1 MQSLRRALKEEQM
14 EIGLNLPVMA
24 PGLDR
29 DTFLKWCERIDAGF
43 FSSLAAG
50 ERISFYNPDMTAA
63 LAAAA
68 ALTSRVKIVSG
79 VFVPMLHHPVML
91 AKQLATIDVL
101 SDGRFVAGLGVGGR
115 EQDYQSVDA
124 PLGHRLT
131 RLAKSVDTMRRVWRG
146 EPVVEGALPV
156 GPAPVQEGGPKLLA
170 GSLMV
175 ESIRAASRWAD
186 GLCGFSFGPSPT
198 EMELQF
204 EAARRAWKDRGRPAP
219 WLGTGFWYALG
230 PNARE
235 QLDDYLE
242 RYLNFMAPVAR
253 QNVKQICVATTAKA
267 LKDAVQQARD
277 AGADD
282 VLLVPTTSDPNDVH
296 RVADVLS

>member
-1 MQSLRRALKEEQM
+1 MQSLHGKPREEHM
-14 EIGLNLPVMA
+14 EIGMNLPVMA

-29 DTFLKWCERIDAGF
+29 DAFLKWCQRIDEGF
-43 FSSLAAG
+43 FASLAAG
-50 ERISFYNPDMTAA
+50 ERISFFNPDMTAA
-63 LAAAA
+63 LAAAS

-101 SDGRFVAGLGVGGR
+101 SGGRFVAGLGVGGR

-131 RLAKSVDTMRRVWRG
+131 RLAKSVETMRSVWRG
-146 EPVVEGALPV
+146 EPVVDGALPV
-156 GPAPVQEGGPKLLA
+156 GPAPVQEGGPQLLA

-175 ESIRAASRWAD
+175 ESIQAASKWAD
-186 GLCGFSFGPSPT
+186 GLCGFSFGPSPA

-204 EAARRAWKDRGRPAP
+204 NTALRAWDERQRPRP

-230 PNARE
+230 PNART

-242 RYLNFMAPVAR
+242 RYLNFMASIAR
-253 QNVKQICVATTAKA
+253 QSVKQICVVTTPEA
-267 LKDAVQQARD
+267 LKTAVRQAED

-282 VLLVPTTSDPNDVH
+282 VLLVPTTSDPDDVH
-296 RVADVLS
+296 RVADILA

>member
-1 MQSLRRALKEEQM
+1 M
-14 EIGLNLPVMA
+14 EIGMNLPVMA

-29 DTFLKWCERIDAGF
+29 DTFLTWCERIDAGF
-43 FSSLAAG
+43 FASLAAG
-50 ERISFYNPDMTAA
+50 ERISFFNPDLTAA

-68 ALTSRVKIVSG
+68 ALTNRVKIVSG
-79 VFVPMLHHPVML
+79 VFVPMLHHPVLL

-101 SDGRFVAGLGVGGR
+101 SGGRFVAGLGVGGR

-131 RLAKSVDTMRRVWRG
+131 RLAESVQTMRSVWRG

-156 GPAPVQEGGPKLLA
+156 GPAPVQPGGPKLLT

-186 GLCGFSFGPSPT
+186 GLCGFSFGPSPA

-204 EAARRAWKDRGRPAP
+204 EAARRAWKERGRPYP

-230 PNARE
+230 PHART

-242 RYLNFMAPVAR
+242 RYLNFMAPPAR
-253 QNVKQICVATTAKA
+253 DNVKQICVATTPQA
-267 LKDAVQQARD
+267 LKNAVQQAKD

-282 VLLVPTTSDPNDVH
+282 VLLVPTTSDPDDVH
-296 RVADVLS
+296 RVTDVLG

>member
-1 MQSLRRALKEEQM
+1 M
-14 EIGLNLPVMA
+14 EIGMNLPVMA

-29 DTFLKWCERIDAGF
+29 DTFLAWCERIDSGPYA
-43 FSSLAAG
+43 SLAAG

-63 LAAAA
+63 LSAASV
-68 ALTSRVKIVSG
+68 LTKRVKIVSG

-101 SDGRFVAGLGVGGR
+101 SGGRFIAGLGVGGR
-115 EQDYQSVDA
+115 EQDYASVDA

-131 RLAKSVDTMRRVWRG
+131 RLAKAVATMKRVWEQ

-156 GPAPVQEGGPKLLA
+156 GPKPTREGGPMLLA
-170 GSLMV
+170 GSLMT
-175 ESIRAASRWAD
+175 ESIRAASKWAD
-186 GLCGFSFGPSPT
+186 GLCGFSFGPSGA

-204 EAARRAWKDRGRPAP
+204 NAARDAWRERGKPAP

-235 QLDDYLE
+235 QLNAYLE

-253 QNVKQICVATTAKA
+253 ENVKQICIATTPQA
-267 LKDAVQQARD
+267 LKDALQQAKD

-282 VLLVPTTSDPNDVH
+282 VLLVPTTSDPDDVH
-296 RVADVLS
+296 RVADIIG

>member
-1 MQSLRRALKEEQM
+1 
-14 EIGLNLPVMA
+14 
-24 PGLDR
+24 
-29 DTFLKWCERIDAGF
+29 
-43 FSSLAAG
+43 
-50 ERISFYNPDMTAA
+50 
-63 LAAAA
+63 
-68 ALTSRVKIVSG
+68 
-79 VFVPMLHHPVML
+79 MLHHPVML

-101 SDGRFVAGLGVGGR
+101 SGGRLVAGLGVGGR

-124 PLGHRLT
+124 PLGKRIT
-131 RLAKSVDTMRRVWRG
+131 RLAQSVETMRSVWRG

-175 ESIRAASRWAD
+175 ESIQVASKWAD
-186 GLCGFSFGPSPT
+186 GLCGFSFGPSPA

-204 EAARRAWKDRGRPAP
+204 EAARRAWKGRGRPRP

-230 PNARE
+230 PNARA
-235 QLDDYLE
+235 QLDAYLD

-253 QNVKQICVATTAKA
+253 DSVKQICIATSPQA
-267 LKDAVQQARD
+267 LKNAIQQAKD

-282 VLLVPTTSDPNDVH
+282 VLLVPTTSDPDDVH
-296 RVADVLS
+296 RVTDILA

>member
-1 MQSLRRALKEEQM
+1 M
-14 EIGLNLPVMA
+14 EIGMNLPVMA

-29 DTFLKWCERIDAGF
+29 DAFLKWCERIDEGF
-43 FSSLAAG
+43 FASLAAG
-50 ERISFYNPDMTAA
+50 ERISFFNPDMTAA
-63 LAAAA
+63 LAAAS

-101 SDGRFVAGLGVGGR
+101 SGGRFVAGLGVGGR

-131 RLAKSVDTMRRVWRG
+131 RLAKSVETMRSVWRG
-146 EPVVEGALPV
+146 QPVVEGAFPV
-156 GPAPVQEGGPKLLA
+156 GPAPVQKGGPKLLA

-175 ESIRAASRWAD
+175 ESIQAASKWAD
-186 GLCGFSFGPSPT
+186 GLCGFSFGPSPA

-204 EAARRAWKDRGRPAP
+204 NAALRAWEERQRPRP

-230 PNARE
+230 PNART

-253 QNVKQICVATTAKA
+253 QSVKQICVVTTPEA
-267 LKDAVQQARD
+267 LKTAVRQAED

-282 VLLVPTTSDPNDVH
+282 VLLVPTTSDPDDVH
-296 RVADVLS
+296 RVADILA

>member
-1 MQSLRRALKEEQM
+1 M
-14 EIGLNLPVMA
+14 EIGMNLPVMA

-43 FSSLAAG
+43 FASIAAG

-63 LAAAA
+63 LAAAS
-68 ALTSRVKIVSG
+68 ALTKRVKVVSG
-79 VFVPMLHHPVML
+79 VFVPMLHHPVLL

-101 SDGRFVAGLGVGGR
+101 SGGRLIAGLGVGGR
-115 EQDYQSVDA
+115 EQDYASVDA

-131 RLAKSVDTMRRVWRG
+131 RLAKSVETMRSVWSG
-146 EPVVEGALPV
+146 KPVVEGALPV

-175 ESIRAASRWAD
+175 ESIQAASKWAD
-186 GLCGFSFGPSPT
+186 GLCGFSFGPSPA

-204 EAARRAWKDRGRPAP
+204 DAARRAWKERDKQDP

-235 QLDDYLE
+235 QLDEYLE

-253 QNVKQICVATTAKA
+253 DNVKQICIATTPEA
-267 LKDAVQQARD
+267 LKTAVQQAKD

-282 VLLVPTTSDPNDVH
+282 VLLVPTTSDPDDVH
-296 RVADVLS
+296 RVADILS

>member
-1 MQSLRRALKEEQM
+1 M
-14 EIGLNLPVMA
+14 EIGMNLPVMA
-24 PGLDR
+24 PALDR
-29 DTFLKWCERIDAGF
+29 ETFLAWCERIDSGF
-43 FSSLAAG
+43 FASIAAG
-50 ERISFYNPDMTAA
+50 ERVSFYNPDMTAA
-63 LAAAA
+63 LSAAAV
-68 ALTSRVKIVSG
+68 LTERVKIVSD

-101 SDGRFVAGLGVGGR
+101 SGGRLVAGLGVGGR
-115 EQDYQSVDA
+115 EQDYQSVDV

-131 RLAKSVDTMRRVWRG
+131 RLARSVETMRSVWRG
-146 EPVVEGALPV
+146 EPVVEGARPV
-156 GPAPVQEGGPKLLA
+156 GPSPVQDGGPKLLA

-175 ESIRAASRWAD
+175 ESIQAASKWAD
-186 GLCGFSFGPSPT
+186 GLCGFSFGPSPA

-204 EAARRAWKDRGRPAP
+204 EAARRSWKQRSRPTP

-230 PNARE
+230 PDARQ

-253 QNVKQICVATTAKA
+253 ENVKQICVVTSPQA
-267 LKDAVQQARD
+267 LKNAVQQAKD

-282 VLLVPTTSDPNDVH
+282 VLLVPTTSDPDDVH
-296 RVADVLS
+296 RVADILS

>member
-1 MQSLRRALKEEQM
+1 M
-14 EIGLNLPVMA
+14 EIGMNLPVMA

-29 DTFLKWCERIDAGF
+29 DAFLKWCERIDAGCF
-43 FSSLAAG
+43 ASLAAG
-50 ERISFYNPDMTAA
+50 ERISFYNPDMTAT
-63 LAAAA
+63 LSAAA
-68 ALTSRVKIVSG
+68 ALTERVKIVSG

-101 SDGRFVAGLGVGGR
+101 SGGRFVAGLGVGGR

-124 PLGHRLT
+124 PLGHRLS
-131 RLAKSVDTMRRVWRG
+131 RLARSVETMRSVWRG
-146 EPVVEGALPV
+146 EPVVDGALPV
-156 GPAPVQEGGPKLLA
+156 GPTPVQKGGPKLLA

-175 ESIRAASRWAD
+175 ESIEAASRWAD
-186 GLCGFSFGPSPT
+186 GLCGFSFGPST
-198 EMELQF
+198 AEMNLQF
-204 EAARRAWKDRGRPAP
+204 EASRRAWKERGRPTP

-235 QLDDYLE
+235 QLHAYLD

-253 QNVKQICVATTAKA
+253 ESVKQICMVTTPQS
-267 LKDAVQQARD
+267 LKDAVQQAKD

-282 VLLVPTTSDPNDVH
+282 VLLVPTTSDPDDVH
-296 RVADVLS
+296 RVTDILG

>member
-1 MQSLRRALKEEQM
+1 M
-14 EIGLNLPVMA
+14 EIGMNLPVMT

-29 DTFLKWCERIDAGF
+29 DTFLAWCDRIDAGF
-43 FSSLAAG
+43 FASLAAG
-50 ERISFYNPDMTAA
+50 ERISFFNPDLTAA

-101 SDGRFVAGLGVGGR
+101 CGGRFVAGLGVGGR

-131 RLAKSVDTMRRVWRG
+131 RLAQSVETMRQVWKG
-146 EPVVEGALPV
+146 EPVVKGALPV
-156 GPAPVQEGGPKLLA
+156 GPAPVQPGGPKLLT

-175 ESIRAASRWAD
+175 ESIRAASKWAD
-186 GLCGFSFGPSPT
+186 GLCGFSFGPSPA

-204 EAARRAWKDRGRPAP
+204 EAARRAWKERNRPAP

-230 PNARE
+230 PDARA
-235 QLDDYLE
+235 QLDEYLE
-242 RYLNFMAPVAR
+242 RYLNFMAPAAR
-253 QNVKQICVATTAKA
+253 QNVKQICIATTPQA
-267 LKDAVQQARD
+267 LKNAVQQAKD

-282 VLLVPTTSDPNDVH
+282 VLLVPTTSDPDDVH
-296 RVADVLS
+296 RVTDVLG

>member
-1 MQSLRRALKEEQM
+1 M

-29 DTFLKWCERIDAGF
+29 ETFAAWCKRIDAGF
-43 FSSLAAG
+43 FSSIAAG

-68 ALTSRVKIVSG
+68 VLTQRVKIVSD

-101 SDGRFVAGLGVGGR
+101 SGGRLVAGVGVGGR

-131 RLAKSVDTMRRVWRG
+131 RLAESVATMKRVWRG
-146 EPVVEGALPV
+146 EPVVEGARPV

-175 ESIRAASRWAD
+175 ESIRAAAKWAD
-186 GLCGFSFGPSPT
+186 GLCGFSFGPSPA
-198 EMELQF
+198 EIELQF
-204 EAARRAWKDRGRPAP
+204 AAARRAWKERGRPAP

-230 PNARE
+230 PDARS
-235 QLDDYLE
+235 QLDAYLD

-253 QNVKQICVATTAKA
+253 DSVKQICIVTTPQA
-267 LKDAVQQARD
+267 LKDAVRQAED

-282 VLLVPTTSDPNDVH
+282 VLLVPTTSDPDDVH
-296 RVADVLS
+296 RVTDILG

>member
-1 MQSLRRALKEEQM
+1 
-14 EIGLNLPVMA
+14 
-24 PGLDR
+24 
-29 DTFLKWCERIDAGF
+29 
-43 FSSLAAG
+43 
-50 ERISFYNPDMTAA
+50 MTAA
-63 LAAAA
+63 LAAAS

-101 SDGRFVAGLGVGGR
+101 SGGRFVAGLGVGGR

-131 RLAKSVDTMRRVWRG
+131 RLAKSVETMRSVWRG
-146 EPVVEGALPV
+146 QPVVEGAFPV

-175 ESIRAASRWAD
+175 ESIQAASKWAD
-186 GLCGFSFGPSPT
+186 GLCGFSFGPSPA

-204 EAARRAWKDRGRPAP
+204 NAALRAWEERQRPRP

-230 PNARE
+230 PNART

-253 QNVKQICVATTAKA
+253 QSVKQICVVTTPEA
-267 LKDAVQQARD
+267 LKTAVRQAED

-282 VLLVPTTSDPNDVH
+282 VLLVPTTSDPDDVH
-296 RVADVLS
+296 RVADILA

>member
-1 MQSLRRALKEEQM
+1 M

-29 DTFLKWCERIDAGF
+29 ERFSSWCERIDAGF
-43 FSSLAAG
+43 FASLAAG
-50 ERISFYNPDMTAA
+50 ERISFYNPDLTAA
-63 LAAAA
+63 LSAAA
-68 ALTSRVKIVSG
+68 ALTTRVKIVSG

-101 SDGRFVAGLGVGGR
+101 SGGRLVAGLGVGGR
-115 EQDYQSVDA
+115 EQDYQSVGA

-131 RLAKSVDTMRRVWRG
+131 RLAKSVETMKRVWRG
-146 EPVVEGALPV
+146 TPVVEGALPV

-175 ESIRAASRWAD
+175 ESIRAASKWAD
-186 GLCGFSFGPSPT
+186 GLCGFSFGPSRA

-204 EAARRAWKDRGRPAP
+204 EAARRAWQERGRPAP

-230 PNARE
+230 PDARA

-253 QNVKQICVATTAKA
+253 ENVRRICVVTSPQA
-267 LKDAVQQARD
+267 LRDAVQQARD

-282 VLLVPTTSDPNDVH
+282 VLLVPTTSDPDDVD

>member
-1 MQSLRRALKEEQM
+1 M

-29 DTFLKWCERIDAGF
+29 DAFVKWCERIDAGF
-43 FSSLAAG
+43 FASIAAG
-50 ERISFYNPDMTAA
+50 ERVSFYNPDMTGA
-63 LAAAA
+63 LSAAAV
-68 ALTSRVKIVSG
+68 LTQRVKIVSD

-101 SDGRFVAGLGVGGR
+101 SGGRLVAGLGVGGR

-131 RLAKSVDTMRRVWRG
+131 RLAKSVETMRAVWRG
-146 EPVVEGALPV
+146 EPVVDGARPV
-156 GPAPVQEGGPKLLA
+156 GPAPVQKDGPKLLA

-175 ESIRAASRWAD
+175 ESIQAASKWAD
-186 GLCGFSFGPSPT
+186 GLCGFSFGPSPA

-204 EAARRAWKDRGRPAP
+204 NAARSAWRNRGKPSP

-230 PNARE
+230 PNARQ

-253 QNVKQICVATTAKA
+253 ENVKQICVVTTPEA
-267 LKDAVQQARD
+267 LKTAVQQANE

-282 VLLVPTTSDPNDVH
+282 VLLVPTTSDPDDVH
-296 RVADVLS
+296 RVADILG

>member
-1 MQSLRRALKEEQM
+1 M
-14 EIGLNLPVMA
+14 EIGMNLPVMA

-29 DTFLKWCERIDAGF
+29 DTFLAWCERIDGGPYA
-43 FSSLAAG
+43 SLAAG

-63 LAAAA
+63 LSAASV
-68 ALTSRVKIVSG
+68 LTKRVKIVSG

-101 SDGRFVAGLGVGGR
+101 SGGRFIAGLGVGGR
-115 EQDYQSVDA
+115 EQDYASVDA

-131 RLAKSVDTMRRVWRG
+131 RLAKAVKTMKQVWMQ

-156 GPAPVQEGGPKLLA
+156 GPKPTREGGPKLLA

-175 ESIRAASRWAD
+175 ESIRAASKWAD
-186 GLCGFSFGPSPT
+186 GLCGFSFGPSAA

-204 EAARRAWKDRGRPAP
+204 NAAREAWKERGKPAP

-235 QLDDYLE
+235 QLNEYLE

-253 QNVKQICVATTAKA
+253 DNVKQICIATTPQA
-267 LKDAVQQARD
+267 LKDSLQQAKD

-282 VLLVPTTSDPNDVH
+282 VLLVPTTSDPDDVH
-296 RVADVLS
+296 RVADIIG